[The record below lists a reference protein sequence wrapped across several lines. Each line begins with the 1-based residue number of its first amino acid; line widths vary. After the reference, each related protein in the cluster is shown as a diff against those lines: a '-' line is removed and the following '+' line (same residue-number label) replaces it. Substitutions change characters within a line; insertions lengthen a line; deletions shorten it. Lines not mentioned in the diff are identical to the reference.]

1 MSLNKFVKL
10 AAIRIP
16 TVISF
21 FPDEIII
28 KLEDVSFRIDRMQH
42 LKGFDETVWFQL
54 FIASINILL
63 VIEVCVKAIDVQGY

>member
-10 AAIRIP
+10 AAIRTP
-16 TVISF
+16 AVISF

-42 LKGFDETVWFQL
+42 LKGFDETV
-54 FIASINILL
+54 
-63 VIEVCVKAIDVQGY
+63 